1 MRKINKTCN
10 LSTVY
15 RTWEEGLEN
24 TGTNHPKYTNST
36 TRNSHYQDIK
46 MQLYNCQGGLCA
58 YTEMRLCPKKYY
70 DSTNWENGKYVTA
83 LEKGIGRG
91 QLDHFDESLK
101 SKKNDVNGIKDWL
114 WDNFFMVDSDVNT
127 VVKRA
132 LPVDPI
138 LKPDNPDYDPF
149 VLMDYDVDTHIFI
162 PNSDLDEATQK
173 IIKSSIEALGINTV
187 YSQRR
192 NYIMKEM
199 QLISLEEKSFDEIE
213 IDEFP
218 TSFEMYSNKKAN
230 QNEILGLI

>member
-1 MRKINKTCN
+1 MRNINKTCN

-36 TRNSHYQDIK
+36 TRNNHYQDIK
-46 MQLYNCQGGLCA
+46 MQLYHCQNGLCA
-58 YTEMRLCPKKYY
+58 YTEMRLCSKEFYE
-70 DSTNWENGKYVTA
+70 STNWENGKYKTDI
-83 LEKGIGRG
+83 EKGIGRG

-101 SKKNDVNGIKDWL
+101 SKNNDVNGIKDWL

-127 VVKRA
+127 VVKRS
-132 LPVDPI
+132 LPVHPSM
-138 LKPDNPDYDPF
+138 KPDSPNYDPF
-149 VLMDYDVDTHIFI
+149 NLMEYDIDTHTFI
-162 PNSDLDEATQK
+162 PNTTLDEATQK
-173 IIKSSIEALGINTV
+173 IIEDSIYALGINTV

-199 QLISLEEKSFDEIE
+199 QLISLEEKSFDEIK

-218 TSFEMYSNKKAN
+218 TAFEMHKRKAN
-230 QNEILGLI
+230 NQDHILGLN